1 MFLVETE
8 QTLSRARI
16 ASASL
21 SLMDLD
27 NFTINVNYFLHSLP
41 SGIFNKHNTKLLLEG
56 KLK

>member
-8 QTLSRARI
+8 QTLSRARN

-21 SLMDLD
+21 FLD

-41 SGIFNKHNTKLLLEG
+41 TGIFNKHSTKLLLEG